1 MFIYNLKL
9 DGNKLFK
16 ALMIGILLVIFIIC
30 ITSIYKVFFSNNMV
44 KVQDSI
50 EAPDI
55 IQLNSSNYTNVLKAV
70 HDNIDEYIGQNIS
83 FTGYVYRA
91 YDFEDNQ
98 FVLARDM
105 IINSDYKSLI
115 VGFLCS
121 SSNASKFTDGAW
133 VNVTGQIIKGYYHGD
148 IPVIEIKEIEETS
161 APTDEYVYP
170 PDDDFV
176 PTSNIF

>member
-16 ALMIGILLVIFIIC
+16 ALMIGILIIILIIC
-30 ITSIYKVFFSNNMV
+30 IISVYKVFFSN
-44 KVQDSI
+44 KVIKTQDNI
-50 EAPDI
+50 VTPNI
-55 IQLNSSNYTNVLKAV
+55 IQINSSNYTNVLKAV
-70 HDNIDEYIGQNIS
+70 HDNIDEYVGKNIN

-91 YDFEDNQ
+91 YDFEDTQ

-105 IINSDYKSLI
+105 IINSDYQSLI

-121 SSNASKFTDGAW
+121 NSNASNYKDGSW

-170 PDDDFV
+170 PDEDFV

>member
-1 MFIYNLKL
+1 MFIYNFKL
-9 DGNKLFK
+9 DGNNLFK
-16 ALMIGILLVIFIIC
+16 TLMLGILIVILIIC
-30 ITSIYKVFFSNNMV
+30 IVSIYKVFFSNNVV
-44 KVQDSI
+44 KVKDTI
-50 EAPDI
+50 ETPDI
-55 IQLNSSNYTNVLKAV
+55 IQINSSNYTNVLKAV
-70 HDNIDEYIGQNIS
+70 HDNVDEYVGQNIN

-105 IINSDYKSLI
+105 IINSDYQSLI
-115 VGFLCS
+115 VGFLCN
-121 SSNASKFTDGAW
+121 SSNASNYTDGAW

-161 APTDEYVYP
+161 APADEYVYP

-176 PTSNIF
+176 PTSALF